1 MAVVSGTIAA
11 LTAASKVLAGTMT
24 KKAVMDGAKK
34 FIKGKATN
42 AVKNKVTGKGRKK
55 KKGKGGESGT
65 EEPGA
70 ITRAGSSDI
79 TPTSPMF
86 GGLALP
92 DPVEPEVQTVKP
104 VGKVSFTS
112 ITNQLD
118 SIVALTGA
126 IESVTG
132 KSIASK
138 KKMAATA
145 RKDREKAKKREKEN
159 KREGI
164 LAGVGGFLGNKAKE
178 AGKGLG
184 IFNFLTQ
191 LFLGM
196 VALSLLK
203 FAKPIMAGIEFA
215 TKNLHLVFLGFKGLD
230 QTFKILG
237 PKVSKFFKS
246 GTTKLKNFK
255 PNIWGKIGN
264 GIKATFKALSKV
276 LPGFITRGVEKIAEV
291 SKAINQAAKAA
302 GRSLTF
308 NTRTQALGKTST
320 ALSKLTNRG
329 GAGAGR
335 NLGIGEGFRKLPGG
349 SGRTNMYTL
358 SKKTLQIRAEHG
370 DEAARMYQQ
379 ALDSGK
385 SSKRA
390 MLNVRKELK
399 PGGKLTSAPM
409 KGSLGGGI
417 KGSQLFK
424 GGANRSAT
432 RGMIKTFGK
441 NKVTSFI
448 TKQGGL
454 LATKSGMS
462 RIPVIGPLIV
472 AVTTYFEDADGDGK
486 PDKKLDKALFKA
498 GGSLLGG
505 FLGTFIPIPIIGT
518 ILGELIGEYVGEL
531 FYILLKG
538 GGVSEVGNKLKED
551 VMSVLQTGQKV
562 LGWAGDGF
570 KRMYEGIP
578 KWTMPDFGYLNNV
591 VYGPLNLLLNA
602 TTGKG
607 IQDVEIPNPFWMLN
621 PLNVMDKVGI
631 VTKAFFSRDPMVPGE
646 TKKGQQG
653 LTNASGQTG
662 VMSEQAKEISEGKY
676 YLQPGV
682 GYFRT
687 GGDGGFVGNTEEE
700 AINNTSPDQPPAP
713 TESSSTDQSGS
724 PTMQADRPGS
734 DTAGLKAVAP
744 SSSQSVTPYN
754 ASGGNKNRKIF
765 LHWTAGGYNTPYSY
779 YHTTFLGSG
788 KAVRYTPYG
797 KDKNSHT
804 AGANTGSIGLSV
816 AAMYEGKENATTWST
831 PPTSAQMDAMITEAA
846 QIGLDWGWD
855 ASTVDKNVRTHGEW
869 EREAT
874 STGVLSGGPQRW
886 DLDKLKPSDPNI
898 NVSRVLSHGG
908 NTLRSRIKAKMA
920 SLKGGAD
927 PEQKEEK
934 GSPTPPPSVA
944 KVSPVDPSEEM
955 KKPERSDYTG
965 RSGAAQ
971 YEKDLKKYEARQ
983 GTPVKAEVTPKET
996 MTGQDVK
1003 PVDPPEMKKPE
1014 KSDYTG
1020 RSGAARYEKDMK
1032 EYNSQQPKITPT
1044 DTPEAP
1050 GQTPE
1055 ASTPTITP
1063 QKAPT
1068 QNVGSVEK
1076 QTSYEKPSEG
1086 TPSVMA
1092 LPPPQQPSGG
1102 GGGGGSSSRI
1112 MGSGNL
1118 LNSYYAAQ
1126 LLGSLYKLG

>member
-1 MAVVSGTIAA
+1 MAVISGSIAA
-11 LTAASKVLAGTMT
+11 IAAASKVLAGTMT

-34 FIKGKATN
+34 FIKGKAKN
-42 AVKNKVTGKGRKK
+42 AVKNRVTGKGRKK
-55 KKGKGGESGT
+55 KKGKGGEGGT
-65 EEPGA
+65 DEPGA
-70 ITRAGSSDI
+70 ITKVGPSDI
-79 TPTSPMF
+79 IPTSPMF

-92 DPVEPEVQTVKP
+92 DPVEPKVQTVKP

-118 SIVALTGA
+118 SIVSLTGS

-132 KSIASK
+132 KGIASK
-138 KKMAATA
+138 KKRAATA

-164 LAGVGGFLGNKAKE
+164 LAGVGGFLLNQGKKAGE
-178 AGKGLG
+178 GLG
-184 IFNFLTQ
+184 IFNFFTQ
-191 LFLGM
+191 LFLGF

-203 FAKPIMAGIEFA
+203 FARPIMSGIEFA
-215 TKNLHLVFLGFKGLD
+215 TKNLHLTFLGFKGLNE
-230 QTFKILG
+230 TFKLLG
-237 PKVSKFFKS
+237 PKVSKFFKD
-246 GTTKLKNFK
+246 GLTKLKNFK

-276 LPGFITRGVEKIAEV
+276 LPGFITRGVEKIADI
-291 SKAINQAAKAA
+291 SRAIGNAVKAA
-302 GRSLTF
+302 GRAVTF
-308 NTRTQALGKTST
+308 NNRSQQLGKTSG
-320 ALSKLTNRG
+320 ALNKLTNRG

-335 NLGIGEGFRKLPGG
+335 NLGIGDGFRKLPGG

-358 SKKTLQIRAEHG
+358 SNKARDIRAKHG
-370 DEAARMYQQ
+370 NAAAEMYQQ

-385 SSKRA
+385 TPKRA
-390 MLNVRKELK
+390 LANVRKAIDT
-399 PGGKLTSAPM
+399 GKLTSAPM
-409 KGSLGGGI
+409 RGSLGGGM
-417 KGSQLFK
+417 KGSQLLK
-424 GGANRSAT
+424 GGVSQSTRRSL
-432 RGMIKTFGK
+432 IKALGPDK
-441 NKVTSFI
+441 AKMLL
-448 TKQGGL
+448 KKGGL

-472 AVTTYFEDADGDGK
+472 AVTTYYEDKEGGGIDEDGNPIPDGK
-486 PDKKLDKALFKA
+486 PDKKFDKALFKA
-498 GGSLLGG
+498 GGALLGG

-518 ILGELIGEYVGEL
+518 ILGELVGEYVGEL
-531 FYILLKG
+531 FYILMRG
-538 GGVSEVGNKLKED
+538 GGFSALGNKLKQDIE
-551 VMSVLQTGQKV
+551 SVFQTGQKV

-578 KWTMPDFGYLNNV
+578 KIEIPGYLQWLTLGV
-591 VYGPLNLLLNA
+591 
-602 TTGKG
+602 K
-607 IQDVEIPNPFWMLN
+607 EIPNPLWMVN
-621 PLNVMDKVGI
+621 PLNFIEKSGVAI
-631 VTKAFFSRDPMVPGE
+631 KAFFSRDPMMPGN
-646 TKKGQQG
+646 TKKVDQG
-653 LTNASGQTG
+653 DLTNASGQTG

-700 AINNTSPDQPPAP
+700 AISNTSPDSPPAS

-724 PTMQADRPGS
+724 PTMQGDRPGS

-754 ASGGNKNRKIF
+754 ASGGDKNRKMF
-765 LHWTAGGYNTPYSY
+765 LHWTAGGHNTPYSY

-797 KDKNSHT
+797 QDKNSHT

-816 AAMYEGKENATTWST
+816 AAMHGPDNQDRASSWPT
-831 PPTSAQMDAMITEAA
+831 PPTSAQMDAMVTEAA
-846 QIGLDWGWD
+846 QIALDWGWD

-874 STGVLSGGPQRW
+874 STGRLPGGPQRW

-908 NTLRSRIKAKMA
+908 NTMRSRIKAKMA

-934 GSPTPPPSVA
+934 GSPNPPPTVA

-955 KKPERSDYTG
+955 KKPERSEYTG

-1014 KSDYTG
+1014 RSDYSG
-1020 RSGAARYEKDMK
+1020 RSGAAKYEEDMK
-1032 EYNSQQPKITPT
+1032 EYNSQQKEEPKITPT

-1055 ASTPTITP
+1055 PSTPTITP

-1068 QNVGSVEK
+1068 QNIGSVEK
-1076 QTSYEKPSEG
+1076 QASYENPGEG
-1086 TPSVMA
+1086 SPTIVP
-1092 LPPPQQPSGG
+1092 LPPPQQSSGG
-1102 GGGGGSSSRI
+1102 GGGGKSSTGST
-1112 MGSGNL
+1112 GSGNL
-1118 LNSYYAAQ
+1118 LNSYYEAQ
-1126 LLGSLYKLG
+1126 LLGSLYKVG